1 MIRRML
7 PDSSPIIPVLAR
19 LFVLIVMLLHA
30 DAPVARAAAYELEPH
45 LHAEG
50 VFSDMFN
57 SAGDSINEAP
67 AGGALLPVVS
77 SAKTNRPA
85 GAQWDFTGTS
95 SGSNLWV
102 LPKNSTPG
110 TLFLGIGAEEIV
122 PADIDG
128 PVTFA
133 FQSLSAPSGGVFS
146 MWDFDQFGSLTPLV
160 TSASGFGLGN
170 AVTIAAGGHSHF
182 NFGFTTPG
190 LYQVTFLASA
200 TLSSS
205 LGGGEVSGTGTFS
218 FGVFDVGQSYP
229 AEPLAPYTFFG
240 QTFDNFIYGDGHVDM
255 GVALAAV
262 PEPSSVA
269 LAGLGVAGALAAGW
283 RRRRRATLW
292 NSAAADAGR

>member
-1 MIRRML
+1 ML
-7 PDSSPIIPVLAR
+7 LKANRSASTQVQALVF
-19 LFVLIVMLLHA
+19 LVMLATCDVRIAHA
-30 DAPVARAAAYELEPH
+30 SAYELEPH

-50 VFSDMFN
+50 VFTDMFN
-57 SAGDSINEAP
+57 SAGEPINEAP
-67 AGGALLPVVS
+67 AGGALLPVVN
-77 SAKTNRPA
+77 SAKTNRPT
-85 GAQWDFTGTS
+85 GAEWNFTGTS

-110 TLFLGIGAEEIV
+110 VLFLGIGAEELTS
-122 PADIDG
+122 ADISG
-128 PVTFA
+128 PVTLA

-146 MWDFDQFGSLTPLV
+146 VWDFNQFGSLTPLI

-170 AVTIAAGGHSHF
+170 SLTIAVGGHSHF
-182 NFGFTTPG
+182 NYGFTTPG

-229 AEPLAPYTFFG
+229 TEPLAPYVFFG

-255 GVALAAV
+255 GVALTAV

-269 LAGLGVAGALAAGW
+269 LAGLGVAGVLAAGW
-283 RRRRRATLW
+283 RRRRRAAAG
-292 NSAAADAGR
+292 NSAFAEAAR

>member
-1 MIRRML
+1 MIRCMFANA
-7 PDSSPIIPVLAR
+7 SPTVPVLIR
-19 LFVLIVMLLHA
+19 VFLLIVMMVHTDVRVVHA
-30 DAPVARAAAYELEPH
+30 SAYELEPH

-85 GAQWDFTGTS
+85 GTQWDFTGTS

-110 TLFLGIGAEEIV
+110 TLFLGIGAEEITS
-122 PADIDG
+122 ADIDG

-146 MWDFDQFGSLTPLV
+146 MWDFNQFGSLTPLV

-170 AVTIAAGGHSHF
+170 FVTVAAGGHSHF
-182 NFGFTTPG
+182 NFGFTAPG

-205 LGGGEVSGTGTFS
+205 LGGGAVSGMGTFS

-229 AEPLAPYTFFG
+229 SEPSAPYVFFG

-255 GVALAAV
+255 GVALTAV
-262 PEPSSVA
+262 PEPSSVV
-269 LAGLGVAGALAAGW
+269 LAGLGAAGALAAGW
-283 RRRRRATLW
+283 RRRRRATLR

>member
-1 MIRRML
+1 MICRML
-7 PDSSPIIPVLAR
+7 PKANWPALTLVQALVF
-19 LFVLIVMLLHA
+19 LVMLAKCDVRVAHA
-30 DAPVARAAAYELEPH
+30 SAYELEPH

-57 SAGDSINEAP
+57 SAGESINEAP

-77 SAKTNRPA
+77 SARTNRPA

-110 TLFLGIGAEEIV
+110 VLFLGIGAEEITS
-122 PADIDG
+122 ADITG
-128 PVTFA
+128 PITLA

-146 MWDFDQFGSLTPLV
+146 VWDFNQFGSLTPLI

-170 AVTIAAGGHSHF
+170 SVTIAAGGHSHF
-182 NFGFTTPG
+182 NYGFTTPG

-218 FGVFDVGQSYP
+218 FGVFGVGQSYP
-229 AEPLAPYTFFG
+229 AEPLAPYVFFG

-255 GVALAAV
+255 GVALTAV
-262 PEPSSVA
+262 PEPSSVV
-269 LAGLGVAGALAAGW
+269 LAGLGAAGVLAVGW
-283 RRRRRATLW
+283 RRRRL
-292 NSAAADAGR
+292 AAARNSVVADIAR